1 MPGNMPLPVPHRFHI
16 VDVFAEQRYAG
27 NTLAVVRDA
36 ADLDAGTLQ
45 RIAREFGFSE
55 TTFLTSPAR
64 AAGTAVRIFTPAE
77 ELPFAGHPTLGTAWV
92 IREHLLRGRP
102 AALVLALG
110 VGEVP
115 VAFEPLPEG
124 GELAWLTA
132 PPVRLERTLAAAEV
146 APALGL
152 GPSDLARDLPVQ
164 EVRAGVHQLLVP
176 LASLAAARRARL
188 DLARF
193 APLAA
198 QGFPAHLYLFARE
211 AEAPGIQLHSRMFFS
226 AGGMREDP
234 ATGSATACLGA
245 YLLAHGHYGER
256 FALRI
261 EQGVEMGRPSLLR
274 LEVTGPA
281 AAAKIRVGGRVL
293 ESAHGE
299 LL

>member
-1 MPGNMPLPVPHRFHI
+1 MALRMPHRFHI
-16 VDVFAEQRYAG
+16 VDVFAEALHAG

-36 ADLDAGTLQ
+36 ADLDTSAMQ

-55 TTFLTSPAR
+55 TTFVVSDPKADEVQ
-64 AAGTAVRIFTPAE
+64 VRIFTPAV

-92 IREHLLRGRP
+92 IREHLTAGRP
-102 AALVLALG
+102 AAVVLALG
-110 VGEVP
+110 VGRVP
-115 VAFEPLPEG
+115 VAFEPEAG
-124 GELAWLTA
+124 GSEVAWLTA
-132 PPVRLERTLAAAEV
+132 PPITLGRTLARERI

-152 GPSDLARDLPVQ
+152 EVAEIAADLPVQ
-164 EVRAGVHQLLVP
+164 HVLAGVEFVHVP
-176 LASLAAARRARL
+176 LTSPAAVARARF
-188 DLARF
+188 DPRAF

-198 QGFPAHLYLFARE
+198 EGFPRHVYLFARE
-211 AEAPGIQLHSRMFFS
+211 AEAAGIDLHARMLLEDGS
-226 AGGMREDP
+226 LREDP

-245 YLLAHGHYGER
+245 YLLAHGLDGEC

-293 ESAHGE
+293 ESARGE

>member
-1 MPGNMPLPVPHRFHI
+1 MPHRFHI
-16 VDVFAEQRYAG
+16 VDVFAEALYAG

-36 ADLDAGTLQ
+36 ADLDSAMMQ

-55 TTFLTSPAR
+55 TTFVTSPVSE
-64 AAGTAVRIFTPAE
+64 AGTAVRIFTPAE

-92 IREHLLRGRP
+92 IREHLLRGR
-102 AALVLALG
+102 ADALTLVLG
-110 VGEVP
+110 VGRVP
-115 VAFEPLPEG
+115 VAFTPEPGG
-124 GELAWLTA
+124 GELTWLTA
-132 PPVRLERTLAAAEV
+132 PPVRLERTLEPAHI

-152 GPSDLARDLPVQ
+152 ADSEIRVDLPVT

-176 LASLAAARRARL
+176 LTSLAAVRRARL
-188 DLARF
+188 DPAAF
-193 APLAA
+193 APLRA
-198 QGFPAHLYLFARE
+198 QGFPDHVYLFARE
-211 AEAPGIQLHSRMFFS
+211 TEGAGNQLHARMFFT
-226 AGGMREDP
+226 AGSLREDP

-245 YLLAHGHYGER
+245 YLLAHGCYGER

-281 AAAKIRVGGRVL
+281 GAARIRVGGRVL
-293 ESAHGE
+293 ESARGE